1 MSCSRRC
8 HDRRMS
14 EGVDV
19 RPEDLRRGAALL
31 RDDAGRLGAAVG
43 RAADGTGSV
52 ASGAGD
58 GPLVEAAD
66 ALAGRLDALL
76 RAVTGSVTDCAA
88 ALDAA
93 SEQYVALDQ
102 AAGPGDAPTVV
113 VPGLTPPR

>member
-1 MSCSRRC
+1 
-8 HDRRMS
+8 MS

-19 RPEDLRRGAALL
+19 RPEDLHRGAALL
-31 RDDAGRLGAAVG
+31 RDDAGRLGVAVG
-43 RAADGTGSV
+43 AAADGVGSV
-52 ASGAGD
+52 ATGAGD
-58 GPLVEAAD
+58 GPLAEAAD

-102 AAGPGDAPTVV
+102 PTPAGPGDAPAVV

>member
-1 MSCSRRC
+1 MP
-8 HDRRMS
+8 

-43 RAADGTGSV
+43 RAVEGV
-52 ASGAGD
+52 AAVATGAGD

-76 RAVTGSVTDCAA
+76 RALTGSVTECAA

-93 SEQYVALDQ
+93 SAQYVALDQ
-102 AAGPGDAPTVV
+102 PADPGDVPPVV
-113 VPGLTPPR
+113 VLGLTPPR